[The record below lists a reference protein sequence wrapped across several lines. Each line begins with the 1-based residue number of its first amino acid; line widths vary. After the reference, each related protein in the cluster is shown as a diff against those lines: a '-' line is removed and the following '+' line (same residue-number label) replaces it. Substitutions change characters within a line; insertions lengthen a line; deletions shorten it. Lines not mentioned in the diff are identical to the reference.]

1 MVWGGYALGIG
12 FVLLALALLLW
23 WRGGVLADEAGL
35 PHGRILYTD
44 AGSAWITNDEPLYDA
59 HLRLVGK
66 PDYLVE
72 EPDGSIIPVE
82 VKSSRAPAEPW
93 ESHVYQLAAYCWLV
107 ENEYGIRPS
116 HGIIQYKDRA
126 FAVDYTD
133 ELREDFLDLISEM
146 REDMFEPEV
155 NRDHNDWNL
164 CARCGVAA
172 ACTQRLG

>member
-1 MVWGGYALGIG
+1 MIWGGYALGIG

-23 WRGGVLADEAGL
+23 WRRGVLAEQAGL
-35 PHGRILYTD
+35 PDGRILYTD
-44 AGSAWITNDEPLYDA
+44 AGSAWITTDEALYDR

-72 EPDGSIIPVE
+72 ESSGMIVPVE
-82 VKSSRAPAEPW
+82 IKSGRAPSEPW
-93 ESHVYQLAAYCWLV
+93 ESHLYQLAAYCWLV
-107 ENEYGIRPS
+107 EREYGIRPS

-133 ELREDFLDLISEM
+133 ELREDFLDLLTEM
-146 REDMFEPEV
+146 REDMYEIEV
-155 NRDHNDWNL
+155 DRDHNDWHR
-164 CARCGVAA
+164 CARCGVAS